1 MFFFLELPRYTR
13 TSPQIAHLD
22 GGSGKVRQ
30 LLDVLTLFSN
40 DGSHGE
46 RRDEEVHRLRLLGS
60 LLDTSTLVSV
70 QDARVEAQ
78 IPTES
83 AAVSGYDG
91 THGLCS
97 QKERLLGRHQPDVH
111 KVLLPISLRCDAFN
125 QG

>member
-1 MFFFLELPRYTR
+1 M
-13 TSPQIAHLD
+13 
-22 GGSGKVRQ
+22 RQ
-30 LLDVLTLFSN
+30 LLNVLTLFSD

-60 LLDTSTLVSV
+60 LLGTSTLASV
-70 QDARVEAQ
+70 QDARVEAP

-83 AAVSGYDG
+83 AAVSGYDR

-111 KVLLPISLRCDAFN
+111 KVLLLISLRCDDFS
-125 QG
+125 QR

>member
-1 MFFFLELPRYTR
+1 M
-13 TSPQIAHLD
+13 
-22 GGSGKVRQ
+22 RQ
-30 LLDVLTLFSN
+30 LLDVLTLFSD

-46 RRDEEVHRLRLLGS
+46 RWDEEVHRLRLLGS
-60 LLDTSTLVSV
+60 LLGTSTLASI

-97 QKERLLGRHQPDVH
+97 QKERLLGRHQTSI
-111 KVLLPISLRCDAFN
+111 KFCS
-125 QG
+125 